1 MALTRKMLSAMDIP
15 ADKIDEIISAH
26 TETVDAIKSER
37 DQLKSEAEGLKSV
50 EKQLEK
56 TNAELEELRSGDWQ
70 AKYEKLK
77 GENEKLKGEYD
88 AFKTDTEAKAVKS
101 AKENAYRQ
109 LLIDAGVSDKR
120 IASVLKVSASTVDA
134 ITLDDDGKIK
144 DADKLTESV
153 KTEWA
158 DFIPTT
164 HEQGAR
170 VSNPPSGDGS
180 ESKKPGR
187 AAAMVAQFNK
197 DHYGNPIEEG

>member
-26 TETVDAIKSER
+26 TETVSAIKEEK
-37 DQLKSEAEGLKSV
+37 DALKSEVDALKSV

-56 TNAELEELRSGDWQ
+56 ANAELEEFKSGDWQ

-77 GENEKLKGEYD
+77 GENDKLKGEYD

-101 AKENAYRQ
+101 AKENAYKQ
-109 LLIDAGVSDKR
+109 LLLNAGVSDKR
-120 IASVLKVSASTVDA
+120 IASVMKVSASTVDG
-134 ITLDDDGKIK
+134 ITLDDEGKIK

-158 DFIPTT
+158 DFIVTKREEGAKTT
-164 HEQGAR
+164 
-170 VSNPPSGDGS
+170 NPPANDGDGGS
-180 ESKKPGR
+180 QPSR
-187 AAAMVAQFNK
+187 AAQMVAQYRNE
-197 DHYGNPIEEG
+197 HYGNPKED